1 MGTLITVAQV
11 LLSLSILVTLHE
23 CGHFFPAKW
32 FKTKVEKFYLFFNPY
47 FELFKIQR
55 GETEYGIGWLPMGGY
70 VKIAGMIDE
79 SFDKEQ
85 MAGPPQPWEFRSK
98 PAWQRL
104 IIMIGGVTV
113 NFVLG
118 FFLFIVIAWVWGTS
132 FVPTENVPNGI
143 AVDSMGYS
151 MGLRDGDIIKKLGT
165 NDFDKFNP
173 NLVKKEIIVNGLN
186 NISVLRNGQ
195 MVEVPIDIDY
205 AIKLTDRN
213 NPSKLFGPRLAPVID
228 FIDQDSIASTMGLK
242 KGDEIISINNKAV
255 DSWNTFDEIL
265 DKSKEADVAIQV
277 IRNHTD
283 HVDTISL
290 THFVGKNN
298 ALNIRP
304 VYPKN
309 ETESYSLGEAI
320 PKGLSNGWNALADQ
334 GKAFSRMFKGE
345 IRAKDSLGSIITIGR
360 EFGTEW
366 DWKRFWGLTAM
377 LSLILAVINLL
388 PIPALDG
395 GHVIFLLFEMITGI
409 KPSDKVIEYSTLVG
423 FILLVTLMVFA
434 LGLDISRLF

>member
-47 FELFKIQR
+47 FELFKVQK

-118 FFLFIVIAWVWGTS
+118 FFLFIVITWVWGST
-132 FVPTENVPNGI
+132 FTPNENLTHGI
-143 AVDSMGYS
+143 QVDSMGYS
-151 MGLRDGDIIKKLGT
+151 MGLRNGDMIVSLDGKT
-165 NDFDKFNP
+165 FDKFNP
-173 NLVKKEIIVNGLN
+173 NMVKKDIIVNGLK
-186 NISVLRNGQ
+186 NITVLRDGRQ
-195 MVEVPIDIDY
+195 VDLPINIDY

-213 NPSKLFGPRLAPVID
+213 NPSQLFTARYDNVVDELT
-228 FIDQDSIASTMGLK
+228 QDSLGYQMGIR
-242 KGDEIISINNKAV
+242 KGDRIMNINNQPTASFN
-255 DSWNTFDEIL
+255 DFADIL
-265 DKSKEADVAIQV
+265 HKSKGDSIHIQV
-277 IRNHTD
+277 LRNSQ
-283 HVDTISL
+283 DTLLFSTFI
-290 THFVGKNN
+290 GKNN
-298 ALNIRP
+298 SLAMNPIFP
-304 VYPKN
+304 ASST
-309 ETESYSLGEAI
+309 ETYSLGESI
-320 PKGLSNGWNALADQ
+320 PLGLSNGWNALADQ
-334 GKAFSRMFKGE
+334 GKAFGRMFNGE
-345 IRAKDSLGSIITIGR
+345 LRAKDSLGSIITIGR
-360 EFGTEW
+360 QFGNTW
-366 DWKRFWGLTAM
+366 DWRRFWSLTAM

-423 FILLVTLMVFA
+423 FVLLVTLMVFA